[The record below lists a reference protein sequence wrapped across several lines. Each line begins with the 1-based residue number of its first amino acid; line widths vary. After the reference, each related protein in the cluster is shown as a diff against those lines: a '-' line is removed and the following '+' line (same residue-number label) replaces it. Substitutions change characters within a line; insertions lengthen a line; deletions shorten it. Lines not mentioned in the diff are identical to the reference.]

1 MVKMVTMLFCPLG
14 TEVIY
19 ATVLLKLEKHKMFSK
34 KSLEKRECFASRGKS
49 QWHYQSGQKK
59 VQY

>member
-49 QWHYQSGQKK
+49 Q
-59 VQY
+59 